1 MIRDNDRDRE
11 EDRQRPHD
19 PISEHLLWLMMN
31 HIRRRQV
38 DNFKQILES
47 RPQRFLVD
55 EFFPFTEIEDCI
67 LQLYPGLY
75 AIGHFR
81 VHFSHYFM
89 ACLRV
94 KFLL

>member
-47 RPQRFLVD
+47 RPQSFGGMS
-55 EFFPFTEIEDCI
+55 FPFYRDRGLHFAVIPSIVCNRAFPSS
-67 LQLYPGLY
+67 LQPLF
-75 AIGHFR
+75 H
-81 VHFSHYFM
+81 VHG
-89 ACLRV
+89 
-94 KFLL
+94 